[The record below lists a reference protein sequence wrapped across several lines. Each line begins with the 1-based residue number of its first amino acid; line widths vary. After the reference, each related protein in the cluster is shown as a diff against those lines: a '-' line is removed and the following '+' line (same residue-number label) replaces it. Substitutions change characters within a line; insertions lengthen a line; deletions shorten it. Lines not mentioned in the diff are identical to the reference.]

1 MRQIIIVGILLI
13 ACFYFLFSFS
23 NRQVQENRPPEIR
36 ITAPLPNSTFNW
48 NSILPYEI
56 QVSDFEDGNSEYDEI
71 NPNEVLL
78 IVQYLRDSS
87 ELKPYLKR
95 KSNTNYETLI
105 QMGCSTCFNCH
116 RAKGKLIGPSFT
128 DISAKYERDPKTIE
142 LLAKKIMTGS
152 SSVWGDEKMP
162 PHPDLM
168 AGQVRELVRWILENN
183 SDSNRDYLAGLRGSI
198 KTRENVEDKE
208 KGILV
213 MTAIYKDHGSD
224 NQGQSSIQAQ
234 NTLIL
239 KNH

>member
-1 MRQIIIVGILLI
+1 
-13 ACFYFLFSFS
+13 
-23 NRQVQENRPPEIR
+23 
-36 ITAPLPNSTFNW
+36 
-48 NSILPYEI
+48 
-56 QVSDFEDGNSEYDEI
+56 
-71 NPNEVLL
+71 
-78 IVQYLRDSS
+78 
-87 ELKPYLKR
+87 
-95 KSNTNYETLI
+95 
-105 QMGCSTCFNCH
+105 
-116 RAKGKLIGPSFT
+116 
-128 DISAKYERDPKTIE
+128 
-142 LLAKKIMTGS
+142 
-152 SSVWGDEKMP
+152 MP

-213 MTAIYKDHGSD
+213 MTAIYRDHGSD